1 MCILLAMEPW
11 AYDSYA
17 TRMLLL
23 QYASGVLSGPLNLP
37 VARTDDSPI
46 VTRMIID
53 EGKA

>member
-1 MCILLAMEPW
+1 MEPW

-23 QYASGVLSGPLNLP
+23 QYATGAIPGPLNLP
-37 VARTDDSPI
+37 VARTDDSLI

-53 EGKA
+53 EGRGG

>member
-1 MCILLAMEPW
+1 MEPW
-11 AYDSYA
+11 SYDSYA

-23 QYASGVLSGPLNLP
+23 QYAGGTFPGPINLP

-53 EGKA
+53 EGRNGK